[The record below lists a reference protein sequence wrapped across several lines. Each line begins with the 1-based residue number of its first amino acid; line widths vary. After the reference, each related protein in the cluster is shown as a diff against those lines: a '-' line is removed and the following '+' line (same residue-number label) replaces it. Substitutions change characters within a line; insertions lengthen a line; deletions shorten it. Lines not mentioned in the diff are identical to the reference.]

1 MDWSHPEWPAFFEET
16 YGSESLV
23 IDRQNGF
30 RLFQI
35 VPLEF
40 LNNFVLLGAS
50 VAFLSTSLGAL
61 PVVLRIRFSA
71 RLHDITMG
79 ICAGVMLGATLFS
92 LILPAMARFEGEGN
106 LQKASLAVG
115 GLLLG
120 GGFLHV
126 ANRFIPHEHFFR
138 GAEGSNSEAIRRLWL
153 FIFAVGIHNLPEGMA
168 LGVGTGTG
176 DESISLPLMTGIGF
190 QNVPEG
196 MIVALALVAEGF
208 SARTAILVT
217 MATGLVESL
226 GVVLGAS
233 AVSFSAAM
241 LPWGLSASGG
251 AMLYIISS
259 EMIPETQKNGFEH
272 QATAGLMVGFCLMMI
287 LDNAFQA

>member
-1 MDWSHPEWPAFFEET
+1 M
-16 YGSESLV
+16 
-23 IDRQNGF
+23 IDRRRSF

-35 VPLEF
+35 VLHGI
-40 LNNFVLLGAS
+40 LNNYVLLGAS

-61 PVVLRIRFSA
+61 PVVFRVRFSA

-92 LILPAMARFEGEGN
+92 LILPAMDRFGGEGLHN
-106 LQKASLAVG
+106 ASLAVA

-126 ANRFIPHEHFFR
+126 ANRFIPHQHFFR

-153 FIFAVGIHNLPEGMA
+153 FVFAVGIHNLPEGMA

-176 DESISLPLMTGIGF
+176 DEGISLPLMTGIGF
-190 QNVPEG
+190 QNIPEG

-208 SARTAILVT
+208 AARTAILVT

-226 GVVLGAS
+226 GVILGAT
-233 AVSFSAAM
+233 AVAFSAAL